1 MMCRLR
7 TATNFKRRLSTR
19 LSCSKHESESQLKR
33 AGPARSKH
41 LRIPGCGLTKGRA
54 REIATIA
61 GQVRLVVQVEYFA
74 DEREPPTFVKYEG
87 PAQAEVERVEV
98 VTERI

>member
-19 LSCSKHESESQLKR
+19 LSCSKRESESQLKR
-33 AGPARSKH
+33 PRPARSKH
-41 LRIPGCGLTKGRA
+41 LCIPGCGLTEGRA
-54 REIATIA
+54 REITTIA

-74 DEREPPTFVKYEG
+74 DEREPPALVKYEG
-87 PAQAEVERVEV
+87 PAKAEVQRLEV
-98 VTERI
+98 VTER